1 MYISVND
8 AAMKFNISKRR
19 VQTLCEQGRISG
31 ANMVGGVWRI
41 PEAAPKPTDD
51 RKKTLSTLSL
61 ILAVVLRKF

>member
-51 RKKTLSTLSL
+51 RKKK
-61 ILAVVLRKF
+61 R